1 MWEIERVSH
10 KENTENTPCSRPTI
24 LHLSE
29 TYEYTDIL
37 TAFTNYLGQIYNER
51 KQSAN
56 CLRLFHNVVYWRH
69 TTSKRLVHYKIEN
82 IPVREMKYGF
92 INHHANYSF
101 DYLTWKKR
109 LTAYTRTKKSTC
121 KYSSTGYLPN
131 LRCDRYW

>member
-10 KENTENTPCSRPTI
+10 TENTPCSTI
-24 LHLSE
+24 LYLSE

-51 KQSAN
+51 KQSVN
-56 CLRLFHNVVYWRH
+56 HPRLFHNDVYWRH
-69 TTSKRLVHYKIEN
+69 KTSKRLAHYYMRAN

-101 DYLTWKKR
+101 NYLTWKKR
-109 LTAYTRTKKSTC
+109 LPAYTRTKKSTC
-121 KYSSTGYLPN
+121 EYSSTGYLPN
-131 LRCDRYW
+131 LRGDRYW